1 MNGGMWIESGAY
13 MKRVATTM
21 IMHNMNKKT
30 NPPLMI
36 PIQAMGRPDSFRL
49 RIWIKEIAPNT
60 KARIASRKL
69 IG

>member
-1 MNGGMWIESGAY
+1 MNGGMGMKSGAN
-13 MKRVATTM
+13 MKRAATMM
-21 IMHNMNKKT
+21 IMQIMHKKT

-49 RIWIKEIAPNT
+49 RIWFKEIAPNT
-60 KARIASRKL
+60 SARIASRKL

>member
-1 MNGGMWIESGAY
+1 MN
-13 MKRVATTM
+13 RVTTAM
-21 IMHNMNKKT
+21 IMQIMHKNT

-49 RIWIKEIAPNT
+49 RIWLKEIAPNT
-60 KARIASRKL
+60 SARIASTKL